1 MPAGYS
7 YRGGLIK
14 KDFGEIFLAA
24 KVEDENMFQKLRLIT
39 VEWMNKPLLK
49 QSKTEAFKPENGVS
63 NQINKHW

>member
-24 KVEDENMFQKLRLIT
+24 KVEDENMFQIFSLRQQLGPQDFTKWPCYDVFIS
-39 VEWMNKPLLK
+39 KP
-49 QSKTEAFKPENGVS
+49 
-63 NQINKHW
+63 